1 MPIAVSENRPI
12 SVIILN
18 GFLGSGKT
26 TLFRN
31 LLTQS
36 KKLNLHIGAIVND
49 MSELDVDGE
58 LLGNNPAIEEGD
70 SPLIS
75 IHACVLSSQQG
86 LKKLASALDKLT
98 QFTTQK
104 TQLILIETSG
114 SCHPMP
120 LIQFFKE
127 YNEMTLTGVFTLVDS
142 LTLCHDFE
150 NGQSLVPAFQ
160 KNLASGLRDT
170 TNLLVEQ
177 ILFGSHIF
185 LTKADRI
192 PDLQRHALIETLRNI
207 NPNAPVQ
214 QLQFGN
220 MSLSSLLDLPTYDFQ
235 SVAILTEELS
245 RELSTEV
252 EADRPYNIA
261 TRVIR
266 SDKPFHPTR
275 LWDVCHEYLND
286 QIYRSKGF
294 FWLASRDKF
303 AMLWNQAGSGINL
316 EIVGSWRAS
325 IAEDV
330 DSGLTE
336 MEITELK
343 KRLEDESGRFGDRHC
358 NLTVIG
364 DKSNV
369 DDFTTALES
378 CFLSD
383 AEIEMWRSGHEF
395 SDPWPQT
402 IKKVWN

>member
-1 MPIAVSENRPI
+1 MPAAVSENRPI

-192 PDLQRHALIETLRNI
+192 PALQRHAFIETLRNI

-343 KRLEDESGRFGDRHC
+343 KRLKDESGRFGDRHC

-364 DKSNV
+364 DKAHV
-369 DDFTTALES
+369 DDFTAALKS

-383 AEIEMWRSGHEF
+383 AEIEMWRGGYEF

>member
-12 SVIILN
+12 SVVILN

-36 KKLNLHIGAIVND
+36 KKLNLNIGAIVND

-86 LKKLASALDKLT
+86 LKKLASALNKLT

-104 TQLILIETSG
+104 TELILIETSG

-127 YNEMTLTGVFTLVDS
+127 HGEMTLTGVFTLVDS

-177 ILFGSHIF
+177 ILFGSHVF
-185 LTKADRI
+185 LTKSDRI
-192 PDLQRHALIETLRNI
+192 SDLQRHALIEILHNI
-207 NPNAPVQ
+207 NPNAPIQ

-245 RELSTEV
+245 RELSTEI

-275 LWDVCHEYLND
+275 LWDVCHEYLSD

-303 AMLWNQAGSGINL
+303 AMLWNQAGNGINL
-316 EIVGSWRAS
+316 EIVGYWRAS
-325 IAEDV
+325 IAEDI
-330 DSGLTE
+330 DCGLTE

-343 KRLEDESGRFGDRHC
+343 KRLQEEPGRFGDRHC
-358 NLTVIG
+358 DLTVIG
-364 DKSNV
+364 DKSQV

-383 AEIEMWRSGHEF
+383 TEIEMWRSGQEF

>member
-142 LTLCHDFE
+142 LTLCNDFE

-383 AEIEMWRSGHEF
+383 AEIEVWRSGHEF